1 MLLFHISTEFLK
13 AKLTIFCLRYAF
25 FIKNNGLTMH
35 IMHALF
41 VTLMLLIK
49 EILFYIMINNNGLL
63 ILP

>member
-13 AKLTIFCLRYAF
+13 AKLTIFWLRYAF
-25 FIKNNGLTMH
+25 FIKNNGQTMH

-49 EILFYIMINNNGLL
+49 EILFYIIY
-63 ILP
+63 